1 MMEILF
7 DHPDRG
13 ADYLFVAIIL
23 IVIFW
28 WAAETAKINT

>member
-28 WAAETAKINT
+28 WAGRDS